1 MTTNVI
7 TSALYLNRELSWLA
21 FNERVVEEAADPT
34 TPLLERVKFV
44 AIASSNLDE
53 FFMVRVAA
61 LEEAVAAG
69 DESRDL
75 AGLTAAEQL
84 RLIRQRTHALVTGLY
99 ALTRDELLPKLAER
113 GIRLWPTASLGDR
126 ALALNAYFRTSV
138 LPVLTPLCAP
148 FCGGGCASC
157 CPRL

>member
-1 MTTNVI
+1 MTTTLM
-7 TSALYLNRELSWLA
+7 TSALFLNRELSWLA
-21 FNERVVEEAADPT
+21 FNERVLEEAADPR

-75 AGLTAAEQL
+75 AGLTPAEQL
-84 RLIRQRTHALVTGLY
+84 AAIRAADACVR
-99 ALTRDELLPKLAER
+99 RR
-113 GIRLWPTASLGDR
+113 RSMR
-126 ALALNAYFRTSV
+126 
-138 LPVLTPLCAP
+138 
-148 FCGGGCASC
+148 
-157 CPRL
+157 